1 MLVRSPCGEVASLK
15 RTDKGMARTAP
26 LLACLILV
34 LFSHCEMRD
43 RPLADA
49 TDLFERAVSLYED
62 HSYPQAESLF
72 VQSLQ
77 VFERSGQAYSVVE
90 ANRYL
95 GQLYMAEGRFYSALG
110 RYDSALRR
118 SRALQDFRG
127 EMSLQALRGDAFTS
141 LARFQDAMTSYREE
155 HRLSSAFND
164 LETKASLEMRMAAVS
179 KSLNHLDDAFS
190 YYQTAF
196 SYYQGQKGT
205 GLVQALRGLGEVLIR
220 QQKLDAAQTSL
231 EQARTLL
238 PKNEEFVLDAQLRTD
253 LGLLKKAQGNFN
265 EALQWFRD
273 AVNTLR
279 TKRTGKQQEI
289 ILLFNI
295 GQIYLENGRPA
306 DAKKYF
312 SEAEGLAN
320 AGGDGIAE
328 SYLSLFAVRCE
339 ERLLTQNQRIR
350 EMPRLIQLYQGVVQE
365 FQTVGH
371 RTGEAYA
378 HAQMGRL
385 YESVGMLARAR
396 DEYREAVEVEEST
409 FGEFLDLENHAPY
422 LDALNMETERLG
434 WYAQL
439 ASLLIQTKAKEEA
452 LGILEAG
459 AMRPVTRALQDVSV
473 NARHP
478 NLKQDFQKA
487 RLALGE
493 LQMLQAEQS
502 SILGIRRGISFE
514 GLINSLHSRIQS
526 QQREFTTLAAR
537 ISGIYPNY
545 EPLLRWN
552 TIRLREIQSSIPAG
566 TVVIRFLAAEDQ
578 LHVFAL
584 SRNRFEVK
592 STIVT
597 RSKLLSLVA
606 EYLRLLND
614 PSVYTG
620 SAGEASVTTMTRF
633 ATLSTQLYDYLLRP
647 VDGLLERNLVIIAG
661 PEFDRFPF
669 HALERQERRTSVKY
683 LIEITSVDY
692 LPSLS
697 ALRYQTTQSERVS
710 RVVGIGN
717 PTGKNWSIDYELRD
731 IRSFFKEAVIHIGRD
746 ASWENLREAKTDV
759 LQLSTDF
766 LMGEGD
772 SPLGVFTLAKGQA
785 PEEVTKIPFERLAEF
800 NAPSLVVL
808 SNQYGQG
815 VGLSM
820 LHALVLRLNGS
831 SDVFLNAWFSDRK
844 ATKFFSE
851 FFYTHLANGLA
862 PGDAYRQALLNLIR
876 TRDVNH
882 PHSWAQFF
890 HFGLG

>member
-1 MLVRSPCGEVASLK
+1 MLK
-15 RTDKGMARTAP
+15 RPDTGMARIAS
-26 LLACLILV
+26 LLACLLLL

-49 TDLFERAVSLYED
+49 TDLYERAISLYED
-62 HSYPQAESLF
+62 RSYLQAESLF
-72 VQSLQ
+72 VQSLP
-77 VFERSGQAYSVVE
+77 VFERSGQLYGVVQ

-95 GQLYMAEGRFYSALG
+95 GQLYMAEGRFYTALG
-110 RYDSALRR
+110 RFDSALRW

-127 EMSLQALRGDAFTS
+127 EMALHAHLGDAYTS
-141 LARFQDAMTSYREE
+141 LARPQDAMMSYREA

-164 LETKASLEMRMAAVS
+164 LETKASLEMKMAAVS
-179 KSLNHLDDAFS
+179 MYLNHFDDAFS
-190 YYQTAF
+190 YYQAAF

-205 GLVQALRGLGEVLIR
+205 GLVEALRGLGEVLLR

-253 LGLLKKAQGNFN
+253 LGLLKKARGDFN

-273 AVNTLR
+273 AVNMLR
-279 TKRTGKQQEI
+279 TKKTGRDQEI
-289 ILLFNI
+289 ILLFHI

-312 SEAEGLAN
+312 SEAEGLAR
-320 AGGDGIAE
+320 ASGDGIAE
-328 SYLSLFAVRCE
+328 SYLGLFVVRCE
-339 ERLLTQNQRIR
+339 ERALTQNQRIR
-350 EMPRLIQLYQGVVQE
+350 EMPRLIQLFHGVVQK

-385 YESVGMLARAR
+385 YESVGTLARAR
-396 DEYREAVEVEEST
+396 DEYREAVEVEESSY
-409 FGEFLDLENHAPY
+409 GEFVDLENHTPY
-422 LDALNMETERLG
+422 LEALKIDTERLG

-439 ASLLIQTKAKEEA
+439 ASLLVQMKAKEEA

-459 AMRPVTRALQDVSV
+459 AMRPVTRVLQDVSL

-478 NLKQDFQKA
+478 NLKQDVLKA
-487 RLALGE
+487 RQTLGE

-502 SILGIRRGISFE
+502 SILGVQRGVTFE
-514 GLINSLHSRIQS
+514 GLINSLHSRIQMR
-526 QQREFTTLAAR
+526 QREFSTLAAR
-537 ISGIYPNY
+537 VAGIYPNY

-552 TIRLREIQSSIPAG
+552 SIRLREIQSSIPAG

-597 RSKLLSLVA
+597 RDKLLSLVT

-620 SAGEASVTTMTRF
+620 SAGEASVATMTRF
-633 ATLSTQLYDYLLRP
+633 ATISTQLYDYLLRP
-647 VDGLLERNLVIIAG
+647 VDGLLERNLVIVAG

-697 ALRYQTTQSERVS
+697 SLRYKTAQSERVS
-710 RVVGIGN
+710 KVVGIGN

-746 ASWENLREAKTDV
+746 ASWANLQEAKADV

-772 SPLGVFTLAKGQA
+772 SPLGVFSLAKAQT
-785 PEEVTKIPFERLAEF
+785 PEEVTKIPFERLTELD
-800 NAPSLVVL
+800 APSLIVL

-820 LHALVLRLNGS
+820 LHALVLRVNGT

-844 ATKFFSE
+844 STKFFSE